1 MGWVKTRCKQG
12 NCFHALLMVSIMQQI
27 TVQTFST
34 VSDSVNGSI
43 CPGRLNCFN
52 EILRVLAGLS
62 GGRACEG
69 LYEALGSLVTSVG
82 Y

>member
-1 MGWVKTRCKQG
+1 
-12 NCFHALLMVSIMQQI
+12 MQQI
-27 TVQTFST
+27 TLQTFST

-69 LYEALGSLVTSVG
+69 LCRWGPGVTG
-82 Y
+82 